1 MFHRGIKKQFVDLLK
16 NYMKKLFAFSH
27 LGNKNHSRL
36 SNKRK
41 KGIYFWGLSLKNGQK
56 PENENEFALLYVG
69 KSQKNIFE
77 RLMQEFSQLIFG
89 GFGTLFNH
97 EYLKNLN
104 FEYNLNQINQ
114 DTKNQLNK
122 SKVVYSPQNM
132 AELST
137 FHLAP
142 SAELIQ
148 TLEYYKR
155 NLYYSYLEL
164 STKDEIKEA
173 EKIIHQVVRP
183 HITGL
188 GKIKSPIKNAKALT
202 KATNE
207 WKKFKNKHSENLNP
221 IIVKW
226 VDTCMNIKKNNL

>member
-1 MFHRGIKKQFVDLLK
+1 
-16 NYMKKLFAFSH
+16 MKKLFAFSH

-97 EYLKNLN
+97 EDLKNLN

-114 DTKNQLNK
+114 DTKNQLDK

-142 SAELIQ
+142 SAEHIQ
-148 TLEYYKR
+148 TLEYHKR
-155 NLYYSYLEL
+155 N
-164 STKDEIKEA
+164 EA

-188 GKIKSPIKNAKALT
+188 GKIKSPIKNAIALT

-207 WKKFKNKHSENLNP
+207 WKKFKNKHSKNLNP

-226 VDTCMNIKKNNL
+226 VDTCMKENNLQNGENERIS